1 MTSTAAE
8 IAMLDATGQAALV
21 REGKVSAAELVEGAI
36 ERIER
41 LNPALG
47 AVVTTLY
54 DQARAAVAAGPSG
67 PFAGVPYLLKDL
79 VVEIEGTPFHEGS
92 EFLRGN
98 VSTYTSELV
107 HRLRRAGLVVLGRTN
122 TPEFGMVPTCEPRL
136 HGPTRNPWDLQRSTS
151 GSSGGSAAAVAA
163 RMVPMAHGNDLGGS
177 LRFPAAAC
185 GLFGLKPTRARN
197 PLGPEYGDAVGGWAV
212 EHALTVSVC
221 DSAALLDATA
231 GPAPG
236 DPYPAPPAARPFAAE
251 VGADPGRLRIAYT
264 ARLPGGGRGHPACV
278 RALDDAVALC
288 ADLGHD
294 LVEAD
299 LPGLDDR
306 VGAAIGTVFNAAT
319 AWIVG
324 YWVRHRGREPE
335 PAELDPLTR
344 AYWDDGRRVSAADY
358 LLAVGDLQ
366 KFSRGA
372 AGFLGG
378 IEHGG
383 VDLWLTP
390 TMSAPPARIGEITS
404 TAAEP
409 LRASANGAPTV
420 AYPLVVANITGGPA
434 MSVPLGGTPDGLPL
448 GVHFLGRFGD
458 EATLLRMA
466 AQIEQARPWAHV
478 LPPVNAA
485 DGLAAPS

>member
-1 MTSTAAE
+1 M
-8 IAMLDATGQAALV
+8 
-21 REGKVSAAELVEGAI
+21 
-36 ERIER
+36 
-41 LNPALG
+41 
-47 AVVTTLY
+47 
-54 DQARAAVAAGPSG
+54 
-67 PFAGVPYLLKDL
+67 
-79 VVEIEGTPFHEGS
+79 
-92 EFLRGN
+92 
-98 VSTYTSELV
+98 
-107 HRLRRAGLVVLGRTN
+107 
-122 TPEFGMVPTCEPRL
+122 
-136 HGPTRNPWDLQRSTS
+136 
-151 GSSGGSAAAVAA
+151 
-163 RMVPMAHGNDLGGS
+163 
-177 LRFPAAAC
+177 RFPAAAC

-212 EHALTVSVC
+212 EHAVTVSVR

-264 ARLPGGGRGHPACV
+264 ARLPGGERGHPDCV

-288 ADLGHD
+288 AELGHD

-306 VGAAIGTVFNAAT
+306 IGAAIGTVFNAAT

-324 YWVRHRGREPE
+324 YWVRHRGREPA
-335 PAELDPLTR
+335 PDELDPLTR
-344 AYWDDGRRVSAADY
+344 AYRDVGRGVSAADY

-366 KFSRGA
+366 KFARGV

-378 IEHGG
+378 VEHGG

-390 TMSAPPARIGEITS
+390 TMSAPPARIGEIAS

-409 LRASANGAPTV
+409 LRALANGAPTV

-434 MSVPLGGTPDGLPL
+434 MSVPLGHTPDGLPL

-458 EATLLRMA
+458 EATLLRLA
-466 AQIEQARPWAHV
+466 AQIEQARPWAQV
-478 LPPVNAA
+478 LPSV
-485 DGLAAPS
+485 S

>member
-8 IAMLDATGQAALV
+8 VATLDATAQAALV
-21 REGKVSAAELVEGAI
+21 RRGEVSAAELVEGAI
-36 ERIER
+36 ERVEA
-41 LNPALG
+41 LNPVLR

-54 DQARAAVAAGPSG
+54 DQARAAVAGGLSG

-107 HRLRRAGLVVLGRTN
+107 HRLRRAGLVVIGRTN
-122 TPEFGMVPTCEPRL
+122 TPEFGMVPACEPRL

-212 EHALTVSVC
+212 EHAVTVSVR

-236 DPYPAPPAARPFAAE
+236 DPYPAPAAARPFAAE
-251 VGADPGRLRIAYT
+251 VGADPGRLRIGYT
-264 ARLPGGGRGHPACV
+264 ARLPGGDRGHPDCV
-278 RALDDAVALC
+278 RALDDAVVLC

-335 PAELDPLTR
+335 PHELDPLTR
-344 AYWDDGRRVSAADY
+344 AYWDAGRRVSAADY

-366 KFSRGA
+366 KFSRGV

-378 IEHGG
+378 VEQRG

-409 LRASANGAPTV
+409 LRALANGAPTV

-434 MSVPLGGTPDGLPL
+434 MSVPLGSTPDGLPL
-448 GVHFLGRFGD
+448 GVHFLARFGD
-458 EATLLRMA
+458 EATLLRLA
-466 AQIEQARPWAHV
+466 AQIEQARPWAHA

-485 DGLAAPS
+485 SA